1 MPATPPPPALDETPA
16 ATEPDEGESTSLYVP
31 LPNWEFIDEVPTP
44 ETVRTLLESLPDQWG
59 VKVADYLDYVQ
70 ALPAN
75 KKIKVEVPRS
85 DGQGTQRVEQFVA
98 IYTLYM
104 TVAGREQ
111 MLRAAAEI
119 NGWRVDLE
127 PAVIPNQLPGF
138 LAFDIEGD
146 RPIVYRETCTIW
158 RNEIADGSPV
168 QIMLGTKS
176 GTAWV
181 PGTGRQQ
188 AAKSNPVEKVETAAR
203 GRAIAAWGIGV
214 LPGSGVASV
223 EEMLYRTQPAV
234 KARGTKARRSRDDL
248 VDEILTTAERVRQ
261 LREIEPEEMRD
272 RIASYA
278 SEQFDR
284 TIQREDG
291 TIDFDKLRDAH
302 LVLVLGMLEQAV
314 QRLEGQQDTTA
325 PDDSETN

>member
-1 MPATPPPPALDETPA
+1 MPAATPPPAAETETAPPTDDA
-16 ATEPDEGESTSLYVP
+16 PEGLYVP
-31 LPNWEFIDEVPTP
+31 IANWEFINEIPTT
-44 ETVRTLLESLPDQWG
+44 ETVHELLDSLPLQWG
-59 VKVADYLDYVQ
+59 VRVADYLPYVQ

-75 KKIKVEVPRS
+75 KKVKVDVARS
-85 DGQGTQRVEQFVA
+85 DGQGTNKVEQILP

-119 NGWRVDLE
+119 NDWRVDLE
-127 PAVIPNQLPGF
+127 PAIIPNQPPGF
-138 LAFDIEGD
+138 LAFDVESD

-158 RNEIADGSPV
+158 RNEGDDGSV
-168 QIMLGTKS
+168 QVCLGTKS

-223 EEMLYRTQPAV
+223 EEMQFRATPAV
-234 KARGTKARRSRDDL
+234 RQRGVQARRSRDDL
-248 VDEILTTAERVRQ
+248 VDEILTAAERVRL
-261 LREIEPEEMRD
+261 LREIEDETVMRD
-272 RIASYA
+272 KIASYA

-284 TIQREDG
+284 QIQREDG
-291 TIDFDKLRDAH
+291 TLDFGRLRDAH
-302 LVLVLGMLEQAV
+302 LVLVLGMLEQTA
-314 QRLEGQQDTTA
+314 QRLEAAAEED
-325 PDDSETN
+325 PETN